1 MAIRMATEDTA
12 EYRAKSL
19 CERAQRGERAAF
31 DELVRGYE
39 PRLRRLVEARLG
51 ARLRLRESLEAD
63 DVLQE
68 ALLRAFRSLGGF
80 EWRRDDAFVA
90 WFGGIVEHVVRSAA
104 EKSARHE
111 VIELTGDVAA
121 EQSSPSQS
129 ARREERFARLEQ
141 ALEALSPEHREVIVL
156 ARIERLRIEEIAAR
170 MHRSPDA
177 VKQLLVRALR
187 RLKESFGDTESL
199 RLPPYRLGGE
209 ELGRR

>member
-1 MAIRMATEDTA
+1 MAIRMAAEDTA
-12 EYRAKSL
+12 EDRAKSL

-51 ARLRLRESLEAD
+51 GKLRESLEAD
-63 DVLQE
+63 DLLQE

-90 WFGGIVEHVVRSAA
+90 WFGGIVEHVIRSAA
-104 EKSARHE
+104 EKCARHE
-111 VIELTGDVAA
+111 VIELVSDVAA
-121 EQSSPSQS
+121 EQSSPSQR
-129 ARREERFARLEQ
+129 ARREERFARLER

-156 ARIERLRIEEIAAR
+156 ARIERLRIAEIAVR

-199 RLPPYRLGGE
+199 GLPPRRLGGDE
-209 ELGRR
+209 RGRR